1 MVLEIL
7 FHPTVWPHTNKHECI
22 HNVLCIYVQ
31 AIESFTFA
39 NACILYTYTHT
50 RMHTHTDIQTYMH
63 TCIHTHTHTH
73 TYTYIHKYKYK
84 YACKYMHLS
93 LSLYIYIHVIRLL
106 FLSLWSLKN
115 VLSKNVLFPK
125 KNTGKNDQTPNAFN
139 YRPEQRGTRR
149 VQATSLTKRC
159 TWWWEAPGVPK
170 ETPDDQQIHQNTP
183 QKSNMEIMK

>member
-125 KNTGKNDQTPNAFN
+125 KTPGKTTKPPTLSITDLSSEVQGECRQHRWQRDALDGEKHLVYQKKPLMISKFTKTPHKN
-139 YRPEQRGTRR
+139 
-149 VQATSLTKRC
+149 LTWK
-159 TWWWEAPGVPK
+159 
-170 ETPDDQQIHQNTP
+170 
-183 QKSNMEIMK
+183 